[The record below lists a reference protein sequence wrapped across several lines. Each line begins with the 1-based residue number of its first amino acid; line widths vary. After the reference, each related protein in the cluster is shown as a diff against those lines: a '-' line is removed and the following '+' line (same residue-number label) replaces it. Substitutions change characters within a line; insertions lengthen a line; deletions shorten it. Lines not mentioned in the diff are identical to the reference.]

1 MNSVKRSKTLPTG
14 VFGPGVGSFGY
25 GAMRFKS
32 SQSAGSFKMKRF
44 EIFCTTY
51 RTAYQPG
58 EWPERYA
65 APRASL
71 DVAVRA
77 GTEQTTPRG
86 LDAAVS
92 GFGGPCT
99 LPLRRRRC
107 DARAQERSRGST

>member
-1 MNSVKRSKTLPTG
+1 MG

-25 GAMRFKS
+25 GAMHFKS

-44 EIFCTTY
+44 EIFCSDPFTH
-51 RTAYQPG
+51 QPV

-77 GTEQTTPRG
+77 GTKQTTPRG
-86 LDAAVS
+86 L
-92 GFGGPCT
+92 G
-99 LPLRRRRC
+99 
-107 DARAQERSRGST
+107 ARLALHLTTATKRDDVVYWYLIQ